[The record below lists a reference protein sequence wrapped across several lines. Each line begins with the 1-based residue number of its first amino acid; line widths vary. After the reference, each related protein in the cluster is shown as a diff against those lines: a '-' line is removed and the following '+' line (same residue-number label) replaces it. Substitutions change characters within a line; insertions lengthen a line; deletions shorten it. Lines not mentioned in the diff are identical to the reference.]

1 MQIDGG
7 SDLRNRKRRKKN
19 RFLLFK
25 RMKILIIISACI
37 FFYAYFVEP
46 NWIEVRALELKLPH
60 LSAEFNGYKI
70 VQISDIHI
78 DKKMKKKYLNHLFQL
93 VNQQK
98 PDLIALTGDYVSN
111 GYEKFIPNLATLSQL
126 KPKDKTVA
134 VLGNHDY
141 SSKNHTQAT
150 KQILQETN
158 ILNLE
163 NAVYSL
169 KRGHAM
175 LHIAG
180 VDDVWKRKD
189 RLDLVLQQLPE
200 AGAAILLAH
209 EPDFADVSAATGRFD
224 LQLSG
229 HSHGGQIRL
238 PFFKPPILPILG
250 SKYYR
255 GLYHVGKMIQY
266 TNRGIGFTH
275 LHLRFNSRPEIT
287 VFTLIA
293 EKVSDYD

>member
-1 MQIDGG
+1 MYGDCG
-7 SDLRNRKRRKKN
+7 LRNRKRRKKN
-19 RFLLFK
+19 KFLLFK
-25 RMKILIIISACI
+25 IMKILIFISVFI
-37 FFYAYFVEP
+37 FFYAYYIEP
-46 NWIEVRALELKLPH
+46 NWIEIRALELKLPH
-60 LSAEFNGYKI
+60 LATEFNGYKI
-70 VQISDIHI
+70 VQLSDIHV
-78 DKKMKKKYLNHLFQL
+78 DKQMKKQYLNHLFGL
-93 VNQQK
+93 VNKQE
-98 PDLIALTGDYVSN
+98 PDLIALTGDYVTH
-111 GYEKFIPNLATLSQL
+111 GYEKFIPNLATLTQL

-141 SSKNHTQAT
+141 SSKTHTQGI

-158 ILNLE
+158 ILNLD
-163 NAVYSL
+163 NTVYSL
-169 KRGHAM
+169 KRGNPM

-180 VDDVWKRKD
+180 VDDVWKQKD
-189 RLDLVLQQLPE
+189 RLDLVLQQLPQ

-238 PFFKPPILPILG
+238 PFLKPPILPILG
-250 SKYYR
+250 SKYYK
-255 GLYHVGKMIQY
+255 GLYKVGKMLQY

-287 VFTLIA
+287 VFTLVA
-293 EKVSDYD
+293 ESEP

>member
-1 MQIDGG
+1 MYGDFG
-7 SDLRNRKRRKKN
+7 LRNRRRRKKN
-19 RFLLFK
+19 IFLLFK
-25 RMKILIIISACI
+25 IMKLLIFISIFILL
-37 FFYAYFVEP
+37 YAHFIEP
-46 NWIEVRALELKLPH
+46 NWIEIRTVELNLPH
-60 LSAEFNGYKI
+60 LATEFNGYKI
-70 VQISDIHI
+70 VQLSDIHV
-78 DKKMKKKYLNHLFQL
+78 DKQMKKQYLNHLFGL
-93 VNQQK
+93 VNKQK
-98 PDLIALTGDYVSN
+98 PDLIALTGDYVTH

-141 SSKNHTQAT
+141 SSKTHTQKI

-158 ILNLE
+158 ILNLD
-163 NAVYSL
+163 NTVYSL
-169 KRGHAM
+169 KRGNAM
-175 LHIAG
+175 LHIGG
-180 VDDVWKRKD
+180 VDDVWKQKD

-200 AGAAILLAH
+200 TGAAILLAH

-229 HSHGGQIRL
+229 HSHGGQICF

-255 GLYHVGKMIQY
+255 GLYKVGNMLEY
-266 TNRGIGFTH
+266 TNRGVGFTH

-287 VFTLIA
+287 VFTLVA
-293 EKVSDYD
+293 KTM